1 MFSIL
6 LVAHFLSPDKKDGE
20 DILNVFVKI
29 FQKLVRRGVS
39 IEEREISPYLVTG
52 ERRQLPFYQLVM
64 RGHLSPPHNNGLL
77 VPRAWSVTA
86 GQQVQALIIIISQ
99 PNNDLGVLA
108 TTGMVP
114 VLYQW

>member
-39 IEEREISPYLVTG
+39 IEEREILSIFGAGHRREETVTV
-52 ERRQLPFYQLVM
+52 LPVGNEGASLTSTQQ
-64 RGHLSPPHNNGLL
+64 
-77 VPRAWSVTA
+77 WSVSAQGLVCDSRPA
-86 GQQVQALIIIISQ
+86 GPGSHHNYL
-99 PNNDLGVLA
+99 P
-108 TTGMVP
+108 T
-114 VLYQW
+114 